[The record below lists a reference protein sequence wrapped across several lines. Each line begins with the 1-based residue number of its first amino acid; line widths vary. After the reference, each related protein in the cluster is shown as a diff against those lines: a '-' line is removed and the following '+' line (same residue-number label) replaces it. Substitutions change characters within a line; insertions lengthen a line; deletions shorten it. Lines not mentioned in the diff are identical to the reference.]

1 MEEGQL
7 KKRIDQIVHL
17 KIENDDAHCV
27 TCGVKYDP
35 KLKPQNYMIS
45 SEGMKNWIDEA
56 KQECPTYEVAK
67 IVYFH
72 RVQKIEI
79 TSGLDEAGV
88 QQILASLWGEWFVKW
103 FGTEEV
109 KKSE

>member
-56 KQECPTYEVAK
+56 KQEFPVFGHIETEFLKKRQIMPVDDIKQEFVHA
-67 IVYFH
+67 VYN
-72 RVQKIEI
+72 
-79 TSGLDEAGV
+79 
-88 QQILASLWGEWFVKW
+88 WFEKW
-103 FGTEEV
+103 FGTEE
-109 KKSE
+109 KKHE

>member
-1 MEEGQL
+1 MEEGEF
-7 KKRIDQIVHL
+7 KKRINQELKLAAELQYSPLRPRNQSEVAGMLETGIRPNVHAIL
-17 KIENDDAHCV
+17 
-27 TCGVKYDP
+27 
-35 KLKPQNYMIS
+35 
-45 SEGMKNWIDEA
+45 DEA
-56 KQECPTYEVAK
+56 KKECPTYEVAK